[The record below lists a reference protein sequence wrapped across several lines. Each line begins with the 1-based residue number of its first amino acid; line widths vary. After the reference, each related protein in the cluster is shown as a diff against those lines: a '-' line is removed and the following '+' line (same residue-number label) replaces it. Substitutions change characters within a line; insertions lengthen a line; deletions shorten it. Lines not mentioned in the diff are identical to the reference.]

1 MVYTG
6 SIRKYKPTKVSEEC
20 TYGTAS
26 DFKRY
31 YTDNLKEEEGELY
44 IQGTVIR
51 TSPKAM
57 AILKSLLN
65 TGCCY
70 IEERAKA
77 CREIFLKS
85 CTTGEYVDEN
95 AIVSAFCASMDNP
108 FVQVLH
114 EAILEVVKDE

>member
-6 SIRKYKPTKVSEEC
+6 SIQKYKPTKVSEEC

-31 YTDNLKEEEGELY
+31 YTDNLKEREGELC
-44 IQGTVIR
+44 IQGTVIH

-57 AILKSLLN
+57 AILKSLLY

-70 IEERAKA
+70 IEDRAKA

-85 CTTGEYVDEN
+85 CTAGAYIDEKV
-95 AIVSAFCASMDNP
+95 IVSAFCANMDNQ

-114 EAILEVVKDE
+114 EAILEVLKDE